1 MAAWQRFAKA
11 AVALSVVG
19 SVVTACGGGAP
30 GSPPENNV
38 PHPLVR
44 QFSPTMSPI
53 DFDSGQANPT
63 YTDGLLTQNT
73 DPAYPGKIVV
83 FFNATTLDAASAF
96 QGGDPG
102 QQLDPNAVLIQRATS
117 LGNVVLDAA
126 PGGVQV
132 LADRIVFTP
141 ATMPLPDGQYSVAIF
156 GNLKSVEGDSV
167 DKVPAFHA
175 FTVGTTDS
183 VPPMVVTTSPANGAS
198 GVGAGVPAP
207 TAPSGT
213 IGVGDV
219 RTAIFGPT
227 SPDIVIRFSEPIS
240 STTVTPNTVSV
251 VDASAFVPGG
261 GAPPAVP
268 FAPGFPK
275 LKSQMEL
282 SSLPSNGFEVI
293 WRADPATGGLPFGA
307 TVQVTVVGSDGGANS
322 SPIADRS
329 GNQMAA
335 SYVFQFQTIAP
346 PKLPEN
352 PEPEY
357 AIYWTTKSKFG
368 VLDTVNQSQI
378 ALAFLGQLPPGTAVT
393 RNSIPLYTDTIAT
406 QQTLGVNFDPNEI
419 SVDARTN
426 GVSCHTFCYVQSEK
440 SGEIVIINSRTSLP
454 VGLLRTPG
462 PGGLSNQTGGGQ
474 AANVL
479 VATNSAANTF
489 TVFDLSQIN
498 PGLQFLTGPIL
509 IRQVNQTG
517 NTPKAI
523 AISAPATG
531 AYNREGTLRGP
542 GIPLILYVDYTDGVL
557 NTANLGVGE
566 PVTQMPLGKDST
578 PNDVSMT
585 ACVGLNPILFG
596 AVSQGG
602 RFIPGEGA
610 VSYYIAGPGCQTG
623 VSNNARPDFIV
634 GTLNGFDAP
643 AGLDNIF
650 PWSPSSIFAMAES
663 GSTKNQV
670 VTLALDTGSVN
681 PKVMQRY
688 QTGSNPIAIAH
699 PPSWFSP
706 GAAGW
711 ICQIGQPGCPA
722 NPVAF
727 TPPPCWYEKLTEQF
741 PQQPDLSG
749 APALWL
755 YVCVRGAGR
764 IEVIQS
770 TTGALDTP
778 SKIAINGI
786 RNVGSTSSE

>member
-1 MAAWQRFAKA
+1 MAAWQRVAKT
-11 AVALSVVG
+11 AVALTVVG

-30 GSPPENNV
+30 GSPPENNI

-63 YTDGLLTQNT
+63 YTDGFLTQNT

-83 FFNATTLDAASAF
+83 FFNSTQLDPATAF

-102 QQLDPNAVLIQRATS
+102 GSLDPNAVLIQQATS
-117 LGNVVLDAA
+117 LGNVPLAAA
-126 PGGVQV
+126 PGGIQV
-132 LADRIVFTP
+132 LDDRIIFTP

-156 GNLKSVEGDSV
+156 GNLKSKDGDSV
-167 DKVPAFHA
+167 DKVPAFHS
-175 FTVGTTDS
+175 FNVGTVDS
-183 VPPMVVTTSPANGAS
+183 VPPIIVTTKPVNNAT

-207 TAPSGT
+207 TPPAGT
-213 IGVGDV
+213 IGVTDV

-227 SPDIVIRFSEPIS
+227 SPDIVIRFSEPIAA
-240 STTVTPNTVSV
+240 TTVTPNTISV

-282 SSLPSNGFEVI
+282 SSLPSNGFEVV
-293 WRADPATGGLPFGA
+293 WRADPLTGGLPFGA
-307 TVQVTVVGSDGGANS
+307 TVQVTVVGSDGGVNGA
-322 SPIADRS
+322 PIADRS
-329 GNQMAA
+329 GNQLA
-335 SYVFQFQTIAP
+335 SSFVFQFQTIAP

-357 AIYWTTKSKFG
+357 AIYWTTKDKFG
-368 VLDTVNQSQI
+368 VLDTVNQREI
-378 ALAFLGQLPPGTAVT
+378 ALTFLGQQTTAIQ
-393 RNSIPLYTDTIAT
+393 RNSIPQYTDTIAT
-406 QQTLGVNFDPNEI
+406 QKTLGINFDPNEI
-419 SVDARTN
+419 SVDARTDGN
-426 GVSCHTFCYVQSEK
+426 SCHTFCYVQSEK
-440 SGEIVIINSRTSLP
+440 SGEIVIINTRTSLP
-454 VGLLRTPG
+454 VAILRTPG

-489 TVFDLSQIN
+489 TVFDLSQIQ

-509 IRQVNQTG
+509 ISQVNSTG
-517 NTPKAI
+517 VTPRAI
-523 AISAPATG
+523 AISAPSTG
-531 AYNREGTLRGP
+531 AYNREGLLGGP
-542 GIPLILYVDYTDGVL
+542 GIPLILYADYTDGVL
-557 NTANLGVGE
+557 NTANLGLTE
-566 PVTQMPLGKDST
+566 AVTEMPLDKDSG

-596 AVSQGG
+596 AVSLGAG
-602 RFIPGEGA
+602 FVPGEGA
-610 VSYYIAGPGCQTG
+610 VAYYIAGPGCQTG

-634 GTLNGFDAP
+634 GTLKGFDAP

-650 PWSPSSIFAMAES
+650 PWSPAAIFAMAES
-663 GSTKNQV
+663 GSTKNQI
-670 VTLALDTGSVN
+670 VTLALDSGSVN
-681 PKVMQRY
+681 PKVIRQF

-699 PPSWFSP
+699 PASWFSP
-706 GAAGW
+706 LAAGW
-711 ICQIGQPGCPA
+711 ICQIGTPGCPA
-722 NPVAF
+722 RGVAF
-727 TPPPCWYEKLTEQF
+727 TPPPCWYQQLTEQF
-741 PQQPDLSG
+741 PFQPDLSG

-764 IEVIQS
+764 IEVIQA
-770 TTGALDTP
+770 TTGASDTP
-778 SKIAINGI
+778 SRIPITGV
-786 RNVGSTSSE
+786 RNVGSTSSM